1 MFGRMKRCIV
11 VAISGKRK
19 ISESTIHRLS
29 IYYRVLSILEKE
41 NYETVSSKELAR
53 REKLTPAQVRKD
65 LSFFGSFGTRGL
77 GYPVSELKERIA
89 QILGLNKIWNVALI
103 GVGNIGSAL
112 VGYKE
117 FQRQNFNIKVI
128 FDNDQ
133 RKIGSNHKGITVSD
147 IKNLESDLKANNIE
161 IVIVA
166 VPATVAQYIV
176 DSVVQAGIKGI
187 LNFAPV
193 NLKVPSDVYLR
204 NENMSMELEYLSFAL
219 RNFKVLPG
227 THDRGIA

>member
-1 MFGRMKRCIV
+1 MTKKR
-11 VAISGKRK
+11 

-29 IYYRVLSILEKE
+29 LYLRALSVLEKE
-41 NYETVSSKELAR
+41 SQETVSSKELAK

-77 GYPVSELKERIA
+77 GYPVSDLKKQIA
-89 QILGLNKIWNVALI
+89 SILGIDRIWKVALF

-112 VGYKE
+112 VSYKE
-117 FQRQNFNIKVI
+117 FSRQGFQIIKL

-133 RKIGSNHKGITVSD
+133 RKIGSNHKGIIISA
-147 IKNLESDLKANNIE
+147 IKDMEKELQEAQIE
-161 IVIVA
+161 IAVIA

-176 DSVVQAGIKGI
+176 DDVVKAGIKAI
-187 LNFAPV
+187 LNFAPI
-193 NLKVPSDVYLR
+193 NLKVPPDVYLR

-219 RNFKVLPG
+219 VNNHSQKRPK
-227 THDRGIA
+227 I

>member
-1 MFGRMKRCIV
+1 MSARNSDTGV
-11 VAISGKRK
+11 NSGKKR

-29 IYYRVLSILEKE
+29 LYLRALSVLEKE
-41 NYETVSSKELAR
+41 GHETVSSKELAK

-77 GYPVSELKERIA
+77 GYPVATLREQIA
-89 QILGLNKIWNVALI
+89 SILGINRAWKVALF

-112 VGYKE
+112 VSYKE
-117 FQRQNFNIKVI
+117 FSRQGFQIIKL

-133 RKIGSNHKGITVSD
+133 RKIGSNHKGIIISD
-147 IKNLESDLKANNIE
+147 ARNMHEELAEAQIDIA
-161 IVIVA
+161 VVA

-176 DSVVQAGIKGI
+176 DDICKAGIKAI
-187 LNFAPV
+187 LNFAPI
-193 NLKVPSDVYLR
+193 NLRVPDDVYLR

-219 RNFKVLPG
+219 VNNHAQKRPK
-227 THDRGIA
+227 I

>member
-1 MFGRMKRCIV
+1 MAERASSFNRKR
-11 VAISGKRK
+11 

-29 IYYRVLSILEKE
+29 LYYRALSLLEKE

-65 LSFFGSFGTRGL
+65 LSFFGTFGTRGL
-77 GYPVSELKERIA
+77 GYPVADLKKQIA
-89 QILGLNKIWNVALI
+89 SILGIDRVWRVALV

-112 VGYKE
+112 VSYKE
-117 FQRQNFNIKVI
+117 FTRQGFKIVKL

-133 RKIGSNHKGITVSD
+133 RKIGSNHKGIIISD
-147 IKNLESDLKANNIE
+147 IKNLATELRESNIE
-161 IVIVA
+161 IVILG

-176 DSVVQAGIKGI
+176 DDIVDAGIKAI

-193 NLKVPSDVYLR
+193 HLKVPEDVYLR
-204 NENMSMELEYLSFAL
+204 NENMSMELEYLSFAMVNDHTPKHI
-219 RNFKVLPG
+219 R
-227 THDRGIA
+227 